1 MNQYLIFRTDRI
13 GDFLLSMILIKNI
26 KRNDKKAFIVVVCSP
41 KNYNY
46 IKTFDSI
53 DKIYKLENGLK
64 NKFMMIK
71 KLRKYKFQFTIVHDC
86 KKRSNFVNFFLK
98 KEKTM
103 TINNNDI
110 GTSHFFKIKKIVNF
124 LNFQFDQTDLDILAN
139 RKSNIS
145 TFNKS
150 NLIILHYDEKWSNKT
165 YIEQYKD
172 IEPSE
177 QQLFNFIKDII
188 KKKNYDFLI
197 TTGIDTPLILKNVI
211 SKIFDNK
218 VRLIENLDFV
228 ELENIVS
235 KSKLLISCHGA
246 ISHVASAY
254 NIKQIDI
261 IDVNKHNPYSLW
273 TDHFRNYYP
282 LFRKDFSIL
291 SKEIYDL
298 V

>member
-1 MNQYLIFRTDRI
+1 M
-13 GDFLLSMILIKNI
+13 
-26 KRNDKKAFIVVVCSP
+26 
-41 KNYNY
+41 
-46 IKTFDSI
+46 
-53 DKIYKLENGLK
+53 
-64 NKFMMIK
+64 
-71 KLRKYKFQFTIVHDC
+71 
-86 KKRSNFVNFFLK
+86 
-98 KEKTM
+98 
-103 TINNNDI
+103 
-110 GTSHFFKIKKIVNF
+110 
-124 LNFQFDQTDLDILAN
+124 
-139 RKSNIS
+139 
-145 TFNKS
+145 
-150 NLIILHYDEKWSNKT
+150 
-165 YIEQYKD
+165 
-172 IEPSE
+172 
-177 QQLFNFIKDII
+177 
-188 KKKNYDFLI
+188 LI